1 MPFSVRSILVLAVL
15 LLALSVAGCG
25 SEESSGEVSGDS
37 VAAVGDKQISKEKF
51 DRLLAQAEDTYKA
64 RKQDFPAVG
73 SPEYDQLKQAILRSL
88 IEQAEFEIGAE
99 ELGIEVTD
107 ADVEKRLDELK
118 EQFFQGDEEKYREEL
133 EKQGLSDEQV
143 RDDIR
148 SRLLSERIFKAVTKD
163 VKVTD
168 QDVSDYYEENKA
180 QFETQASR
188 EVRHILI
195 SCDTAVTCR
204 KAKQEADD
212 LYTQIKAGADFAQ
225 LAKKNSDDTSSA
237 SQGGKFNAEK
247 GATVPPFDKTVFAL
261 KTGELS
267 KPVKTQFGWHI
278 IEAVSAV
285 KPESRRPLSEVE
297 QDIRQQLLQQRQND
311 AMNKWVT
318 GLRSRLADEIAYAP
332 GFKPAP
338 TTTGAT
344 TTG

>member
-212 LYTQIKAGADFAQ
+212 LYTRIKAGADFAQ
-225 LAKKNSDDTSSA
+225 LAKKNSDDPSSA
-237 SQGGKFNAEK
+237 SQGG
-247 GATVPPFDKTVFAL
+247 
-261 KTGELS
+261 
-267 KPVKTQFGWHI
+267 
-278 IEAVSAV
+278 
-285 KPESRRPLSEVE
+285 
-297 QDIRQQLLQQRQND
+297 
-311 AMNKWVT
+311 
-318 GLRSRLADEIAYAP
+318 
-332 GFKPAP
+332 
-338 TTTGAT
+338 
-344 TTG
+344 